1 MPNAFLFPGQGS
13 QYVGMGEDLYKQSD
27 SAKLLYHTASEILG
41 FNLQDVSF
49 KGPEDRLM
57 ETQFTQPAIF
67 VHSIIVDKFLKDK
80 DIQPDTV
87 AGHSL
92 GEFTALVSANVLSFE
107 DALKI
112 VKVRSTK
119 MADTGKQSPGT
130 MAAILGADD
139 KQLKIICKQDGIV
152 VPANLN
158 APGQIV
164 ISGEIG
170 AIENA
175 IITAKNIGIR
185 RALPLNVSGAFHSPL
200 MSPVRK
206 PLLNIINSVNF
217 KDAYIPVYPNVSA
230 TPVIKASIIKDNIL
244 KQLENPV
251 LWFDTILN
259 MKMDGINDFFE
270 VGPGNVLKGLNR
282 RIYPES
288 ITINCDKLE
297 HLESYEV
304 L

>member
-1 MPNAFLFPGQGS
+1 MHNAFLFPGQGS

-49 KGPEDRLM
+49 RGPEDKLM

-80 DIQPDTV
+80 DIKPDAV

-92 GEFTALVSANVLSFE
+92 GELTALVSANVLSFE

-112 VKVRSTK
+112 VKVRSTE
-119 MADTGKQSPGT
+119 MANTGKQSPGT

-139 KQLKIICKQDGIV
+139 EQIKIICKQDGIV

-164 ISGEIG
+164 ISGEIN
-170 AIENA
+170 AIEDA
-175 IITAKNIGIR
+175 IITAKNIGVR

-200 MSPVRK
+200 MSSARK
-206 PLLNIINSVNF
+206 ALSKMINNLRF
-217 KDAYIPVYPNVSA
+217 KDAYIPVYQNVSA
-230 TPVIKASIIKDNIL
+230 APVTKASIIQENIL

-251 LWFDTILN
+251 LWSDTILN
-259 MKMDGINDFFE
+259 MKWHGITDFFE
-270 VGPGNVLKGLNR
+270 VGPGNVLNGLNR
-282 RIYPES
+282 QIYPES
-288 ITINCDKLE
+288 TTINCDKLE
-297 HLESYEV
+297 HLEAYEV

>member
-27 SAKLLYHTASEILG
+27 SAKLLYHTASDILG

-49 KGPEDRLM
+49 RGPEDRLR

-80 DIQPDTV
+80 DIKPDAV

-112 VKVRSTK
+112 VKVRSTE
-119 MADTGKQSPGT
+119 MANTGKQSPGT

-139 KQLKIICKQDGIV
+139 EQLKIICKQDGIV

-164 ISGEIG
+164 ISGEIN

-175 IITAKNIGIR
+175 IITAKNIGVR

-200 MSPVRK
+200 MSPARK
-206 PLLNIINSVNF
+206 ALSKMINTLRF
-217 KDAYIPVYPNVSA
+217 KDAYIPVFQNVSA
-230 TPVIKASIIKDNIL
+230 APVTKASIIQENIL

-251 LWFDTILN
+251 LWSDTILN
-259 MKMDGINDFFE
+259 MKRHGITDFFE
-270 VGPGNVLKGLNR
+270 VGPGNVLNGLNR

-288 ITINCDKLE
+288 TTINCDKLE
-297 HLESYEV
+297 HLEAYEV